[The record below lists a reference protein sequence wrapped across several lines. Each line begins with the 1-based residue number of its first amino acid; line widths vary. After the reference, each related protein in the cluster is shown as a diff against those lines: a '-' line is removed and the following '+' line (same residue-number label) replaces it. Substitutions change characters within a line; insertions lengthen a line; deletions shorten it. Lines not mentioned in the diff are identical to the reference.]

1 MYVQLFYLTKYQK
14 GQNIFGLNKFLSN
27 FEVYTWEV
35 YILKLFQTISWLPPL

>member
-14 GQNIFGLNKFLSN
+14 GQNIFGLNQLLSN

-35 YILKLFQTISWLPPL
+35 YILSYQTISWIPPL